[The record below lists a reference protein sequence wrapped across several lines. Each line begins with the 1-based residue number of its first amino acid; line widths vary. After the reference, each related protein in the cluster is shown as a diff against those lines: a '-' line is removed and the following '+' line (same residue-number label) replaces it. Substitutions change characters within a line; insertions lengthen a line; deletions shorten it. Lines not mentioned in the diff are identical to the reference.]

1 MRKMLLAVFLLL
13 PAPVFAGPPEGVSGK
28 MVFDEVAYGLQR
40 YQQETDTNKR
50 IRWLEKLAPTHD
62 PRVAVLLGSE
72 WDMCGNPKWSREGL
86 TSYVLLERYYLPPS
100 FAEPDCN
107 IEIIQDAKGVHIR
120 LRNPALGVGAWWRSS
135 EVDLRRRAIL
145 LPE

>member
-1 MRKMLLAVFLLL
+1 MWKLLLAVFLLL
-13 PAPVFAGPPEGVSGK
+13 PAPVFAGPPERVSGK
-28 MVFDEVAYGLQR
+28 IVFDGVAYGLQR

-50 IRWLEKLAPTHD
+50 IRWLEKLAPTRD

-72 WDMCGNPKWSREGL
+72 MDAIKITREGL
-86 TSYVLLERYYLPPS
+86 ASYGLLERYYLPPS

-107 IEIIQDAKGVHIR
+107 IEIIKDAKGVHIR

-135 EVDLRRRAIL
+135 EADLRRRAKL